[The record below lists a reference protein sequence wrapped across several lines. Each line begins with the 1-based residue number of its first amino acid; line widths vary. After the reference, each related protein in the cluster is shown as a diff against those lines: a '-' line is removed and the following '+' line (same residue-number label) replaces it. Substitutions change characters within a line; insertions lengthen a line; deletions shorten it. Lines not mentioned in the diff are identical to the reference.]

1 MLIPAF
7 LLLLL
12 LMLQPVCL
20 LYTRSVMEST
30 ATETARLLATGD
42 ADGDEAYRSFAL
54 RRLAAIPD
62 LSIFHAG
69 GPLAWDIEL
78 TRAPAAEGEVEVV
91 IAGAVCPLPIL
102 GAFAATMGETNAQGD
117 ILMRVSV
124 SYEARPEWLEGDY
137 ALWIEAWNE

>member
-30 ATETARLLATGD
+30 AAETARLLATGD
-42 ADGDEAYRSFAL
+42 ADGDEAYRSLPCVDSPPSPNSLDFSCGRSA
-54 RRLAAIPD
+54 RMG
-62 LSIFHAG
+62 H
-69 GPLAWDIEL
+69 EL

-137 ALWIEAWNE
+137 ASWIEAWNE

>member
-30 ATETARLLATGD
+30 AAETARLLATGD

-62 LSIFHAG
+62 LSIFM
-69 GPLAWDIEL
+69 
-78 TRAPAAEGEVEVV
+78 RAVRSHGTSSSRGRRP
-91 IAGAVCPLPIL
+91 
-102 GAFAATMGETNAQGD
+102 
-117 ILMRVSV
+117 RK
-124 SYEARPEWLEGDY
+124 ARSMW
-137 ALWIEAWNE
+137 

>member
-30 ATETARLLATGD
+30 AAETARLLATGD

-102 GAFAATMGETNAQGD
+102 GALPQRWGRRTRRGTF
-117 ILMRVSV
+117 
-124 SYEARPEWLEGDY
+124 
-137 ALWIEAWNE
+137 